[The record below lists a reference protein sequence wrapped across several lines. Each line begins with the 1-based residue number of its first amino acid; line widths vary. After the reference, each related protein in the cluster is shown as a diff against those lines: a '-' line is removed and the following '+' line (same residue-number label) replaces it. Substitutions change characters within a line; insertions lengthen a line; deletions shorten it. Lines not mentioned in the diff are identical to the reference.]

1 MRSWKGT
8 QKAPAVSV
16 TYCFCN
22 RKEGMK
28 YDKMLRLKGGS
39 QEVVYHKSKETGG

>member
-1 MRSWKGT
+1 MILFPPK
-8 QKAPAVSV
+8 
-16 TYCFCN
+16 
-22 RKEGMK
+22 MDK